1 MTNVNLYGNVV
12 KKDSEIYVKVE
23 RSYKDR
29 SGNFIEDLLPVIYW
43 TKNKSN
49 NFSNL
54 EENTRVFIKGRLECI
69 SDKMFIII
77 EEYIVF

>member
-1 MTNVNLYGNVV
+1 MTNVNLYGRVV
-12 KKDSEIYVKVE
+12 KVNNEVFIKVE
-23 RSYKDR
+23 RSYKDQK
-29 SGNFIEDLLPVIYW
+29 GNFIEDLLPVLYW

-49 NFSNL
+49 NFTSLN
-54 EENTRVFIKGRLECI
+54 ENTRVFVKGRLECI